1 MTSPSSDR
9 NFLFAL
15 VAYQNGYITI
25 EQFFEA
31 AQIWN
36 KDPKKDIGDILVE
49 RKFIDDVER
58 FNIQGI
64 VEDRLRR
71 QGGIDNSL
79 SYVVENGSVPQGE
92 DLPEAWQEKFSQI
105 TKVSDDSVKSP
116 VSKATSGPSIHRY
129 LFRRPI
135 GEGGH
140 ARGVIA
146 SLLLLGLTA
155 AALLWATTFSLKKS
169 NDLNIANTN
178 LLAQQKVT
186 KASRDALSTVLD
198 DVVGSIF
205 DDQMSQIPDI
215 DKSRIKMLK
224 AAIDEMQK
232 FVDKYPDDWD
242 LKLDVVR
249 LLTRLGHLQSD
260 TDPMGAS
267 ETFHRSS
274 EFIAQAKD
282 VPNEKIRRSNWLGS
296 AIDSEYYRGAFLLET
311 KKDDQA
317 AMQANQVCFE
327 LAEELVKHEG
337 RDEGNHGVMCRL
349 HSQKALILQHQD
361 RFDEALVHAD
371 LGVEAM
377 SGFFGGRFL
386 QEELSKERVKEI
398 DYADILLYMIALD
411 QRCTVLKNLNRRS
424 EYSKSLRD
432 LLRCC
437 QIAEQIP
444 TAQRDARVYG
454 TKTLGELYRIAI
466 SDHDASAAQ
475 RYYEQAL
482 EGIEKGIDDSTVVQ
496 VAMMFETDRATL
508 LAPMDIDKAIEAISK
523 AQEYLDELTPSE
535 SQTDESQ
542 KLWYMSVKIYFNDA
556 KLAVLLAQGKQQE
569 HEQLRQEQSELE
581 HQFELLENKLSGK
594 ETKQ

>member
-1 MTSPSSDR
+1 
-9 NFLFAL
+9 
-15 VAYQNGYITI
+15 
-25 EQFFEA
+25 
-31 AQIWN
+31 
-36 KDPKKDIGDILVE
+36 
-49 RKFIDDVER
+49 
-58 FNIQGI
+58 
-64 VEDRLRR
+64 
-71 QGGIDNSL
+71 
-79 SYVVENGSVPQGE
+79 
-92 DLPEAWQEKFSQI
+92 
-105 TKVSDDSVKSP
+105 
-116 VSKATSGPSIHRY
+116 
-129 LFRRPI
+129 
-135 GEGGH
+135 
-140 ARGVIA
+140 
-146 SLLLLGLTA
+146 
-155 AALLWATTFSLKKS
+155 
-169 NDLNIANTN
+169 
-178 LLAQQKVT
+178 
-186 KASRDALSTVLD
+186 
-198 DVVGSIF
+198 
-205 DDQMSQIPDI
+205 
-215 DKSRIKMLK
+215 
-224 AAIDEMQK
+224 
-232 FVDKYPDDWD
+232 
-242 LKLDVVR
+242 
-249 LLTRLGHLQSD
+249 
-260 TDPMGAS
+260 
-267 ETFHRSS
+267 
-274 EFIAQAKD
+274 
-282 VPNEKIRRSNWLGS
+282 
-296 AIDSEYYRGAFLLET
+296 
-311 KKDDQA
+311 
-317 AMQANQVCFE
+317 
-327 LAEELVKHEG
+327 
-337 RDEGNHGVMCRL
+337 MCRL

-482 EGIEKGIDDSTVVQ
+482 EGIEKGIDDSSVVQ

-523 AQEYLDELTPSE
+523 AQEYLDELTPLE

>member
-1 MTSPSSDR
+1 MGMDLENWIAGEPISVVPDT
-9 NFLFAL
+9 LL
-15 VAYQNGYITI
+15 
-25 EQFFEA
+25 
-31 AQIWN
+31 
-36 KDPKKDIGDILVE
+36 KKSE
-49 RKFIDDVER
+49 RW
-58 FNIQGI
+58 
-64 VEDRLRR
+64 LRR
-71 QGGIDNSL
+71 
-79 SYVVENGSVPQGE
+79 
-92 DLPEAWQEKFSQI
+92 
-105 TKVSDDSVKSP
+105 
-116 VSKATSGPSIHRY
+116 
-129 LFRRPI
+129 
-135 GEGGH
+135 H

-169 NDLNIANTN
+169 YDLNIANTN

-249 LLTRLGHLQSD
+249 LLTRLGHLQSE

-267 ETFHRSS
+267 ETFNRSS

-523 AQEYLDELTPSE
+523 AQEYLDELTPLE